1 MPDERVDI
9 PDFLDAVR
17 VYLLAMLDLCELA

>member
-17 VYLLAMLDLCELA
+17 IYLLAMLDLCELA

>member
-9 PDFLDAVR
+9 PDFLDMIR
-17 VYLLAMLDLCELA
+17 VYMLAILDICEPA